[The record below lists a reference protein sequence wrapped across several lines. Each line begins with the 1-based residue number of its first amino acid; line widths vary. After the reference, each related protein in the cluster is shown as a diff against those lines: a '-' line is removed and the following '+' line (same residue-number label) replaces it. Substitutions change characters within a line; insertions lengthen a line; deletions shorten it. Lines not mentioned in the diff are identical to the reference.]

1 MSRGLG
7 DVYKRQPYV
16 AAARG
21 MVDDVI
27 DPRDTRHALINAL
40 SMSATKRESR
50 PAKKHGNIP
59 L

>member
-1 MSRGLG
+1 
-7 DVYKRQPYV
+7 V

-21 MVDDVI
+21 YLDDVI
-27 DPRDTRHALINAL
+27 DPRDTRPKLIRALEMLKNKVDHL
-40 SMSATKRESR
+40 